1 MLHGNPI
8 PSGSPAVM
16 RKRSEMQ
23 VRTMHIQGFDD
34 SGPVCGATGRV
45 WTDTDWAA
53 ADNDSRFRRC
63 ERCEKKLG
71 PGGLE
76 RLRQAREELA
86 RVRAARKEGEAAG
99 RKNAQSKVSAY
110 PLGSPQA
117 QSYAQGYDA
126 GALGRLPPKP
136 SSRTMSPALTE
147 FLMTLESAKGR
158 AHDYSDKRAV
168 HRHSRD
174 QPRQPE
180 PRQPVDAVLAHL
192 GPPTERH
199 GSSSKRRL
207 ASSTSSTISLSVGP
221 LFSVRS
227 LRNSW
232 RAGSCRYR

>member
-1 MLHGNPI
+1 MLHGNPRLA
-8 PSGSPAVM
+8 GSPAVM

-34 SGPVCGATGRV
+34 SDPVCGATGRV

-53 ADNDSRFRRC
+53 ADNESRFRRC

-86 RVRAARKEGEAAG
+86 RVRAARKEGEADG
-99 RKNAQSKVSAY
+99 RKNAGSKVSAY

-126 GALGRLPPKP
+126 GALGRLPPK
-136 SSRTMSPALTE
+136 SAIRTMSPGLTE

-158 AHDYSDKRAV
+158 AHDYSDKERSIVTRAIN
-168 HRHSRD
+168 R
-174 QPRQPE
+174 
-180 PRQPVDAVLAHL
+180 AN
-192 GPPTERH
+192 
-199 GSSSKRRL
+199 
-207 ASSTSSTISLSVGP
+207 
-221 LFSVRS
+221 RS
-227 LRNSW
+227 LANRSTPCG
-232 RAGSCRYR
+232 RASGP